1 MAKFKAKF
9 EIQKFSKI
17 SSSADFSEIRVSKS
31 TQRIPHSLQYGAQST
46 WFDITKVEADKVV
59 KLENKFFYI
68 PIKKSNF
75 TSMMDTFLS
84 ANLSTQ
90 AYTQISASFVS
101 KMSSMGN
108 DDLVGIMAEDG
119 PPPTASYSFIPRT
132 GISPYTTTITNN
144 STFATGA
151 THSIGAGGA
160 ANEFYENEFTSSFNI
175 HFILSASVSSSTIT
189 GSGLSQ
195 ERGKILT
202 SSYSNLF
209 NGVGSGLGAVSIK
222 TKVLGDGELTDNDL
236 FSFTALNEF
245 LIFPHG
251 LSGSVGSTS
260 LRYGKT
266 SGVVSASSPI
276 TVYHSGSTLNGG
288 SAGSTSGSHLFLS
301 EDLQTT
307 ASAGFYAAI
316 GNTSAFEV
324 PAVGSFFAAK
334 RPNGV
339 TTPIG

>member
-1 MAKFKAKF
+1 MAKFKEKY
-9 EIQKFSKI
+9 EIQKFAVI
-17 SSSADFSEIRVSKS
+17 SSSADFSSVRVSKDK
-31 TQRIPHSLQYGAQST
+31 QRIPHSLQYGAQSA
-46 WFDITKVEADKVV
+46 WFDKTKVEEDKIV
-59 KLENKFFYI
+59 KLNAKQFYI

-75 TSMMDTFLS
+75 TDMMDTYLT
-84 ANLSTQ
+84 ANLSSQ
-90 AYTQISASFVS
+90 AYTQISASFFS
-101 KMSSMGN
+101 KLSSMGD

-119 PPPTASYSFIPRT
+119 PPPTASYSFSPRT

-175 HFILSASVSSSTIT
+175 NFILSASVSSSTIT

-195 ERGKILT
+195 ERGKIST

-222 TKVLGDGELTDNDL
+222 TKVLGDGELTDTDL

-251 LSGSVGSTS
+251 LSGSVGSSS
-260 LRYGKT
+260 LRYAKT
-266 SGVVSASSPI
+266 SGAVSASSPI

-301 EDLQTT
+301 ENLQTT

-324 PAVGSFFAAK
+324 PNVGSFFAAK
-334 RPNGV
+334 RPSGT